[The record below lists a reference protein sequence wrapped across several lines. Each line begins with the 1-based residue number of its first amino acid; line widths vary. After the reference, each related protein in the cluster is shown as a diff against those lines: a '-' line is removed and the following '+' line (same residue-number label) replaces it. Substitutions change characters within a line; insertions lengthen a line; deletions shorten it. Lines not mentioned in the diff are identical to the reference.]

1 VTGLVVISL
10 EAWDDVWRRNQH
22 LVAGLVRSDPTL
34 RVLFVE
40 PAADPLH
47 AATTGG
53 RPRRGHGLRRA
64 PAVPGI
70 EPGQLWLYQPTKWL
84 PRRIDGRLDRRWAAA
99 VRRAAHRIELRAPR
113 LWVNSPSGAHVLL
126 RTGWPALYDI
136 TDDWL
141 AAHRSSAQHQRMA
154 REEAYLLDHCAEV
167 VVCSPSLQRL
177 KQARRVTL
185 IPNAVDVE
193 LYRTPNSRPDD
204 LPSGPYAVY
213 VGTLHADRL
222 DIDLCE
228 ATARALGADGRLVL
242 VGPELLSAHDRARLQ
257 TAGAVLLGP
266 RRHTTIPGYLQHAE
280 VLVVPHLVNAFTE
293 SLDPIKAYEYAAVG
307 RPVVTTPVA
316 GFRELDE
323 DRITVVEGVHF
334 AAAVRRGVLA
344 GPSPVTGSP
353 RLEAVPGWSDRVEQ
367 MRTVLERLP
376 SR

>member
-1 VTGLVVISL
+1 VTGLVVVSL

-22 LVAGLVRSDPTL
+22 LVAGLLQSDPQL

-53 RPRRGHGLRRA
+53 RPKRGRDLRRA
-64 PAVPGI
+64 PALPDI
-70 EPGQLWLYQPTKWL
+70 EPGQLWLYEPTKWL
-84 PRRIDGRLDRRWAAA
+84 PRRMDQRLDHRWAAT
-99 VRRAAHRIELRAPR
+99 VGRAAHRIGLHAPR
-113 LWVNSPSGAHVLL
+113 LWVNSPSGAHVLAQ
-126 RTGWPALYDI
+126 TGWPALYDI

-141 AAHRSSAQHQRMA
+141 AAHRSPAEHQRLA
-154 REEAYLLDHCAEV
+154 REEVYLLEHCDEV
-167 VVCSPSLQRL
+167 VVCSPSLRRS
-177 KQARRVTL
+177 KHPRRVTL

-193 LYRTPNSRPDD
+193 LYRIPHGRPDD

-213 VGTLHADRL
+213 VGTLHTDRL
-222 DIDLCE
+222 DVGLCE

-242 VGPELLSAHDRARLQ
+242 VGPELLSPHERVRLE
-257 TAGAVLLGP
+257 TAGAVLLG
-266 RRHTTIPGYLQHAE
+266 RRHHTAVPAYLQHAE

-316 GFRELDE
+316 GFRELADG
-323 DRITVVEGVHF
+323 RVTVIEGAQF
-334 AAAVRRGVLA
+334 PAAVRRALA
-344 GPSPVTGSP
+344 GPSPGPTSP
-353 RLEAVPGWSDRVEQ
+353 RLPVPSWGDRVEQ
-367 MRTVLERLP
+367 MRIVLERLS

>member
-1 VTGLVVISL
+1 MTGLVVVSL

-22 LVAGLVRSDPTL
+22 LVAGLLRSDPML

-40 PAADPLH
+40 PAADPVH

-53 RPRRGHGLRRA
+53 RPKRGHGLRRA
-64 PAVPGI
+64 PALPGI

-99 VRRAAHRIELRAPR
+99 VQKAAHRIGLRAPR
-113 LWVNSPSGAHVLL
+113 LWVNSPSGAHVLAQ
-126 RTGWPALYDI
+126 TGWPALYDI

-141 AAHRSSAQHQRMA
+141 AAPRSSAQHQLLA
-154 REEAYLLDHCAEV
+154 REEAHLLNHCDEV
-167 VVCSPSLQRL
+167 IVCSPSLQRL

-193 LYRTPNSRPDD
+193 LYRTPSSRPDD
-204 LPSGPYAVY
+204 LPSGPCAVY

-222 DIDLCE
+222 DVDLCE

-242 VGPELLSAHDRARLQ
+242 VGPGVLSTHGRVRLQ
-257 TAGAVLLGP
+257 AAGAVLLGP
-266 RRHTTIPGYLQHAE
+266 RRHTAVPAYLQHAE
-280 VLVVPHLVNAFTE
+280 VLVVPHLVNAFTQ

-316 GFRELDE
+316 GFRELADA
-323 DRITVVEGVHF
+323 RITVAEGADFAEEVHQK
-334 AAAVRRGVLA
+334 VLR
-344 GPSPVTGSP
+344 PVKTETNFEGEP
-353 RLEAVPGWSDRVEQ
+353 DAQLA
-367 MRTVLERLP
+367 
-376 SR
+376 